1 MSYITG
7 MAATDRY
14 SRLVFRLKVALPLV
28 ALGILSTLF
37 FVSESLDPDAAIP
50 YAEVDVERILEKQG
64 ISNASLGG
72 VTSDGVAISLA
83 ARKIRTDPSQTMLL
97 GEALTAVLNLPDGSR
112 IDIVSPSGTVDSNT
126 QEVTLD
132 GGVRLESTNGYVVTT
147 DRLVTSLRD
156 ASAESRGKIVA
167 TGPAGEISAGSMML
181 VRLESAD
188 GHQLVFQDGVRMV
201 YHP

>member
-50 YAEVDVERILEKQG
+50 YAEIDVARIIEEQG